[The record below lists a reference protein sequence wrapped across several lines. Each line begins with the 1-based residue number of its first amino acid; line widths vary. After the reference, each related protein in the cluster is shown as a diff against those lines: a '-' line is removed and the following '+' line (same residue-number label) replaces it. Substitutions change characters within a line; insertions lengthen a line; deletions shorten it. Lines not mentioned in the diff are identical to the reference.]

1 LRLANCWRSQ
11 IERQQYFCEKMELI
25 APSLMLLAA
34 AVARDP
40 TGANIL
46 DQIRTGNLS
55 YASMAVLVVLG
66 IMTLYVAY
74 RIGRFLLK
82 VFCILVGLAAI
93 VAAVSWFLLQH

>member
-1 LRLANCWRSQ
+1 MEWISAN
-11 IERQQYFCEKMELI
+11 
-25 APSLMLLAA
+25 LMQFVA
-34 AVARDP
+34 AVATDP
-40 TGANIL
+40 SGANIL

-66 IMTLYVAY
+66 ILTLYVAY

>member
-1 LRLANCWRSQ
+1 MDSVTA
-11 IERQQYFCEKMELI
+11 
-25 APSLMLLAA
+25 SLVHFAA
-34 AVARDP
+34 AVATDP
-40 TGANIL
+40 AGANIL

-55 YASMAVLVVLG
+55 YASMAVMVVLG
-66 IMTLYVAY
+66 ILTLYVAY

>member
-1 LRLANCWRSQ
+1 
-11 IERQQYFCEKMELI
+11 MEAI
-25 APSLMLLAA
+25 SATLMQFAA
-34 AVARDP
+34 AVPADLG
-40 TGANIL
+40 GANIL

-55 YASMAVLVVLG
+55 YASMAVMVLLGVV
-66 IMTLYVAY
+66 TLYIAY

>member
-1 LRLANCWRSQ
+1 MDRISS
-11 IERQQYFCEKMELI
+11 ILI
-25 APSLMLLAA
+25 QLAA
-34 AVARDP
+34 AVATDSA
-40 TGANIL
+40 GANIL

-55 YASMAVLVVLG
+55 YASMAVLVILG
-66 IMTLYVAY
+66 ILTLYVAY

>member
-1 LRLANCWRSQ
+1 MEWIGAN
-11 IERQQYFCEKMELI
+11 
-25 APSLMLLAA
+25 LMQFAA
-34 AVARDP
+34 AVATDSSS
-40 TGANIL
+40 ANIL

-66 IMTLYVAY
+66 ILTLYVAY

>member
-1 LRLANCWRSQ
+1 MDRITA
-11 IERQQYFCEKMELI
+11 
-25 APSLMLLAA
+25 SLVHLAA
-34 AVARDP
+34 GVATDRI
-40 TGANIL
+40 GANIL

-66 IMTLYVAY
+66 ILTLYVAY

-82 VFCILVGLAAI
+82 VFCILIGLTAI

>member
-1 LRLANCWRSQ
+1 MHLV
-11 IERQQYFCEKMELI
+11 
-25 APSLMLLAA
+25 A
-34 AVARDP
+34 AVATDQA
-40 TGANIL
+40 GANIL
-46 DQIRTGNLS
+46 DQIKTGNLS

-66 IMTLYVAY
+66 ILTLYVAY

>member
-1 LRLANCWRSQ
+1 
-11 IERQQYFCEKMELI
+11 MH
-25 APSLMLLAA
+25 LAA
-34 AVARDP
+34 AVATDSA
-40 TGANIL
+40 GANIL

-66 IMTLYVAY
+66 ILTLYVAY

>member
-1 LRLANCWRSQ
+1 
-11 IERQQYFCEKMELI
+11 
-25 APSLMLLAA
+25 MLLAA
-34 AVARDP
+34 AVATDP
-40 TGANIL
+40 AGANIL

-66 IMTLYVAY
+66 ILTLYVAY

>member
-1 LRLANCWRSQ
+1 
-11 IERQQYFCEKMELI
+11 MV
-25 APSLMLLAA
+25 LAA
-34 AVARDP
+34 TVATDP
-40 TGANIL
+40 AGANIL

-66 IMTLYVAY
+66 IFTLYVAY

-82 VFCILVGLAAI
+82 VFCILLGLAVI

>member
-1 LRLANCWRSQ
+1 
-11 IERQQYFCEKMELI
+11 
-25 APSLMLLAA
+25 MLLAV
-34 AVARDP
+34 AVGSDP
-40 TGANIL
+40 AGANIL

-66 IMTLYVAY
+66 IVTLYVAY

>member
-1 LRLANCWRSQ
+1 MR
-11 IERQQYFCEKMELI
+11 
-25 APSLMLLAA
+25 LAA
-34 AVARDP
+34 AVATDRA
-40 TGANIL
+40 GANIL

-66 IMTLYVAY
+66 ILTLYVAY

-82 VFCILVGLAAI
+82 IFCILVGLAAI

>member
-1 LRLANCWRSQ
+1 
-11 IERQQYFCEKMELI
+11 
-25 APSLMLLAA
+25 MLVAA
-34 AVARDP
+34 AIAAEP
-40 TGANIL
+40 GGANIL

-66 IMTLYVAY
+66 IITLYVAY

>member
-1 LRLANCWRSQ
+1 MQ
-11 IERQQYFCEKMELI
+11 
-25 APSLMLLAA
+25 P
-34 AVARDP
+34 AVAVATDP
-40 TGANIL
+40 PGANIL
-46 DQIRTGNLS
+46 DQIRMGNLS

-66 IMTLYVAY
+66 ILTLYVAY

>member
-1 LRLANCWRSQ
+1 MAQLSS
-11 IERQQYFCEKMELI
+11 I
-25 APSLMLLAA
+25 LMHLAA
-34 AVARDP
+34 AVA
-40 TGANIL
+40 TGRPDANIL
-46 DQIRTGNLS
+46 DQIKTGNLS

-66 IMTLYVAY
+66 ILTLYVAY

>member
-1 LRLANCWRSQ
+1 MHS
-11 IERQQYFCEKMELI
+11 
-25 APSLMLLAA
+25 AA
-34 AVARDP
+34 AVATDP
-40 TGANIL
+40 AGANIL

-66 IMTLYVAY
+66 ILTLYVAY

>member
-1 LRLANCWRSQ
+1 
-11 IERQQYFCEKMELI
+11 MELI
-25 APSLMLLAA
+25 SANLIQCAA
-34 AVARDP
+34 AAATEP
-40 TGANIL
+40 LGANIL

>member
-1 LRLANCWRSQ
+1 MSS
-11 IERQQYFCEKMELI
+11 I
-25 APSLMLLAA
+25 LMQFAA
-34 AVARDP
+34 AVATDP
-40 TGANIL
+40 AGGNIL

-55 YASMAVLVVLG
+55 YASMAVMVVLG
-66 IMTLYVAY
+66 ILTLYVAY

>member
-1 LRLANCWRSQ
+1 
-11 IERQQYFCEKMELI
+11 
-25 APSLMLLAA
+25 MLLAA
-34 AVARDP
+34 TVVTNPA
-40 TGANIL
+40 GANIL

-66 IMTLYVAY
+66 ILTLYVAY

>member
-1 LRLANCWRSQ
+1 MH
-11 IERQQYFCEKMELI
+11 IM
-25 APSLMLLAA
+25 A
-34 AVARDP
+34 AVATDAAS
-40 TGANIL
+40 ANIL

-55 YASMAVLVVLG
+55 YASMAVLVILG
-66 IMTLYVAY
+66 ILTLYVAY

>member
-1 LRLANCWRSQ
+1 
-11 IERQQYFCEKMELI
+11 MV
-25 APSLMLLAA
+25 LAA
-34 AVARDP
+34 AVATGP
-40 TGANIL
+40 TSANIL

-55 YASMAVLVVLG
+55 YASMAVMVVLG
-66 IMTLYVAY
+66 ILTLYVAY

>member
-1 LRLANCWRSQ
+1 MQ
-11 IERQQYFCEKMELI
+11 F
-25 APSLMLLAA
+25 AA
-34 AVARDP
+34 AVATDP
-40 TGANIL
+40 LGTNIL

-66 IMTLYVAY
+66 ILTLYVAY

>member
-1 LRLANCWRSQ
+1 
-11 IERQQYFCEKMELI
+11 
-25 APSLMLLAA
+25 MLLAA
-34 AVARDP
+34 AVATDP
-40 TGANIL
+40 AGANIL
-46 DQIRTGNLS
+46 DQIKTGNLS

-66 IMTLYVAY
+66 ILTLYVAY